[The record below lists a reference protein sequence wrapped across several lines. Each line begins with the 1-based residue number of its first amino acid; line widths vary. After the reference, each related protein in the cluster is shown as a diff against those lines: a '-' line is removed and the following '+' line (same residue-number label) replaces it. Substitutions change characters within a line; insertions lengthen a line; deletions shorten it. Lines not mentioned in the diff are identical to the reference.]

1 MVWLSMV
8 VMVPFDLAIIDS
20 GPAAAADAAAA
31 DDADADA
38 AADADAGTDA
48 GAPAPLTLVGKI
60 LEVAMLHLGSTGPSR
75 EAAAVLLA
83 RLLTRPGMQAKL
95 REFVQWGEP

>member
-20 GPAAAADAAAA
+20 GPAAAADAA
-31 DDADADA
+31 DADAAAAA
-38 AADADAGTDA
+38 AADADADA

>member
-20 GPAAAADAAAA
+20 GPAAAADAA
-31 DDADADA
+31 DADAAADA
-38 AADADAGTDA
+38 AADADAGADA

>member
-20 GPAAAADAAAA
+20 GPAAAADAA
-31 DDADADA
+31 DA
-38 AADADAGTDA
+38 AADADADA

-60 LEVAMLHLGSTGPSR
+60 LEVARLHLGSTGPSR